1 MSEVQFIGVTISELA
16 NAISEIIIPNF
27 KNEVL
32 EKVKQEQQPE
42 FITRSEACKILK
54 IGKSTLWRWQN
65 KGILNA
71 YTIEGKSLFKRED
84 LMNVIE
90 KNRL

>member
-1 MSEVQFIGVTISELA
+1 MSQIQFIGVSISELA

-32 EKVKQEQQPE
+32 EKVKREQQPE
-42 FITRSEACKILK
+42 FITRNEACKMLK

-65 KGILNA
+65 KGIVNA
-71 YTIEGKSLFKRED
+71 YTIEGKSLFKTED
-84 LMNVIE
+84 LLMVIE
-90 KNRL
+90 KNRI

>member
-32 EKVKQEQQPE
+32 KKVKQEQHPE
-42 FITRSEACKILK
+42 FITRSEACKMLK

-65 KGILNA
+65 KGILSS

-84 LMNVIE
+84 LLSVIE